1 MSRIRKI
8 INLVDG
14 VSPVNFGIWHAAVA
28 TSSALSND
36 YGIESY
42 LVSPTID
49 ISFQQDHFPAIKT
62 IQLESVS
69 KEAAITFFKAFNPEE
84 TIVASHGCWRFA
96 TKWAALAQ
104 HLGFTWVYTPHGM
117 LEPWSME
124 QKRWK
129 KLPYFYLIE
138 RRLARKANLIRAVG
152 KPEMENLN
160 KHFQKVIHIPNGI
173 YQSELKQ
180 SHKNEGP
187 PVFLF
192 LARLHHKKGII
203 PLVSAWCSSEIIRN
217 SGARLEIA
225 GTDDGEKD
233 ALESIITQNPDKNIR
248 FLGPVFGKAKEEL
261 MGNAHFYVLPSL
273 SEGFPTSV
281 VEAIGAG
288 LLPLISEGCNFPE
301 ILSEGAAINTGTSIS
316 SIQEALEK
324 AIGLEQKE
332 LDLMRQKGLKMVKE
346 SLIWEKIAGA
356 QVLAFEPLLAQ
367 SKKI

>member
-28 TSSALSND
+28 SSSALSKD
-36 YGIESY
+36 YGIESF

-49 ISFQQDHFPAIKT
+49 NSFQQDLFPAVKT
-62 IQLESVS
+62 IQLKSVS
-69 KEAAITFFKAFNPEE
+69 KEAAITFFKDFNPEE
-84 TIVASHGCWRFA
+84 TIVASHGCWRYA
-96 TKWAALAQ
+96 TKWAAIAK
-104 HLGFTWVYTPHGM
+104 HLGFAWVYTPHGM

-124 QKRWK
+124 QKPWK

-152 KPEMENLN
+152 KPEKENLE
-160 KHFQKVIHIPNGI
+160 KHFQGVVHIPNGI
-173 YQSELKQ
+173 YQSELRQ
-180 SHKNEGP
+180 TVKNDGP

-203 PLVSAWCSSEIIRN
+203 PLVSAWCASEIIQS

-225 GTDDGEKD
+225 GTDDGEKN
-233 ALESIITQNPDKNIR
+233 ALESIIAQNPDRNIR
-248 FLGPVFGKAKEEL
+248 FHGPVFGKAKEVL
-261 MGNAHFYVLPSL
+261 MGNSHFYVLPSL

-301 ILSEGAAINTGTSIS
+301 ILSLGAAINTGTSIS

-332 LDLMRQKGLKMVKE
+332 QDFMRQKGLKMVEE
-346 SLIWEKIAGA
+346 SLVWEKIAGA
-356 QVLAFEPLLAQ
+356 QVLAFEPLLVQA
-367 SKKI
+367 KKV